1 MNRSKTALEWIE
13 AASHRIDGYKAQTVF
28 TPLEMWLAMQLAE
41 LDKNHNWHM
50 AERIEFEKRSEEKM
64 KVLYDRCCE
73 LEQAV
78 REKNNG

>member
-1 MNRSKTALEWIE
+1 MSTKTALEWIE
-13 AASHRIDGYKAQTVF
+13 AAAHGIDGYEAQTVF
-28 TPLEMWLAMQLAE
+28 TPLEMWLAIRLAE
-41 LDKNHNWHM
+41 LDKDHNLYM
-50 AERIEFEKRSEEKM
+50 DERIEFGKRSEEKI